1 LYILDV
7 GEQDFHQLKRD
18 QSILVEFNIFPS
30 KLIELIDLCTLSSP
44 SELQSTSSINDKS
57 SLSSSSSYT
66 VRLDESTGILSIVEA
81 NMFKQLTHISLQL
94 RLGDDNAIKSYLAA
108 RLQMTTSLARELK
121 NDLNSTQQK
130 LKMEQTQK
138 QQIVIEIQELRFITK
153 YILLNNCNDFSNF

>member
-1 LYILDV
+1 MYILDV